1 MGSTHAKLPK
11 EFSFGGTSVLLR
23 STRPRNRDRGSYR
36 NPQLLNGTVG
46 RVATPLREG
55 PFVPRICG
63 RVERTGVERQVMA
76 RPARLKPAI
85 AGDLD
90 AAEAMMELIE
100 TVTVFRDTSR
110 LGGVAVE
117 IVGRLNAL
125 LGKTAYPN
133 GVKGVWGKMV
143 AEVCYRRIRQ
153 PCSRSGRPRK
163 AAAGPSVSG
172 LPA

>member
-1 MGSTHAKLPK
+1 
-11 EFSFGGTSVLLR
+11 
-23 STRPRNRDRGSYR
+23 
-36 NPQLLNGTVG
+36 
-46 RVATPLREG
+46 
-55 PFVPRICG
+55 
-63 RVERTGVERQVMA
+63 MA

-143 AEVCYRRIRQ
+143 AEDGFEPPTR
-153 PCSRSGRPRK
+153 
-163 AAAGPSVSG
+163 G
-172 LPA
+172 L